1 MATHVSILAWRMAI
15 SLLLHR
21 QLFFN
26 FRSSY
31 LFYAYK
37 TAILQKIKKK
47 KITNKEIKGEYKRA
61 KWEDP
66 VLHGYRKITTTYR
79 ETISETNLKPN
90 RKTFTTKEKKPH

>member
-79 ETISETNLKPN
+79 ETISETDMKA
-90 RKTFTTKEKKPH
+90 RR